1 MPRLSSGTDRGPL
14 CLSRQKKR
22 KENITPQYCKA
33 HERPVSSD
41 EERAVADA
49 GWIVFASFHGG
60 NGVTAVGGALSEDGM
75 CRPDPYQHFI
85 FVRGKFAGTLAPRVM
100 RARSDGSLN
109 KVDFTGPEK

>member
-33 HERPVSSD
+33 HERPVSSH

-60 NGVTAVGGALSEDGM
+60 NGVTVVGGALSEDGM
-75 CRPDPYQHFI
+75 CRPDPYQHFV
-85 FVRGKFAGTLAPRVM
+85 FVRGKFAGLCR
-100 RARSDGSLN
+100 RG
-109 KVDFTGPEK
+109 